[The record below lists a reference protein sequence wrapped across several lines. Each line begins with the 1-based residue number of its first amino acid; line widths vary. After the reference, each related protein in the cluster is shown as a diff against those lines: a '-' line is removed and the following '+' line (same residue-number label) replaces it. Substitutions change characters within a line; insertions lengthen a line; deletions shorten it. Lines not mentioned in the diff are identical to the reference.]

1 MIFVCNSELPIPDV
15 MLQPVD
21 NRLAKSIIHRYTA
34 KMENVYHTLN
44 RGVEKREIFL
54 DKQDYLRFVHNLYEF
69 NDEERVQ
76 NSIKIFRTDPKLTDT
91 AARKKRKTI
100 VDVLAF
106 CLMPNHYHLMLSPR
120 VKNGI
125 PKFMAKINIGY
136 AKYFNQK
143 YEREG
148 ALFQGR
154 YKKILITDNTHF
166 LHLPFYIHFN
176 PLDLKYPEWR
186 ENNISSPQ
194 KTLEFLEYYKWSSH
208 LEYLGAKNYGS
219 VLNKKILDEIFD
231 GSAGYKKLVETYL
244 KDIQIDIK
252 VSLE

>member
-1 MIFVCNSELPIPDV
+1 M
-15 MLQPVD
+15 D
-21 NRLAKSIIHRYTA
+21 NRLAKSIIHRYTVG
-34 KMENVYHTLN
+34 MENVYHTLN

-54 DKQDYLRFVHNLYEF
+54 DKQDYLRFVHDLYEL
-69 NDEERVQ
+69 NDEDRVE
-76 NSIKIFRTDPKLTDT
+76 NSTRIFKIDPGLTST
-91 AARKKRKTI
+91 TTRKKRKTL
-100 VDVLAF
+100 VDILAF

>member
-1 MIFVCNSELPIPDV
+1 M
-15 MLQPVD
+15 D
-21 NRLAKSIIHRYTA
+21 NRLAKSIIHRYTVG
-34 KMENVYHTLN
+34 MENVYHALN

-54 DKQDYLRFVHNLYEF
+54 DKQDYLRFVHDLYEL
-69 NDEERVQ
+69 NDEDRVE
-76 NSIKIFRTDPKLTDT
+76 NSTRIFKIDPGLTST
-91 AARKKRKTI
+91 TTRKKRKTL
-100 VDVLAF
+100 VDILAF